1 MALFITIIRLTEVCI
16 DSYLILGFLLSHK
29 IKILRKPIPKNVKW
43 VNKEYYYVTRP
54 SYENHIGH
62 FAEAVNP
69 LIFVLR
75 FPSQYPIITDYLITH
90 FNPNN
95 EYEWD
100 KTLLGLLISLF
111 PENYIPR
118 VHFCS
123 DMKIVNITCFRH
135 IVNS

>member
-1 MALFITIIRLTEVCI
+1 MALFNTIIRLKEVYI
-16 DSYLILGFLLSHK
+16 DGYLLLGFLISHK
-29 IKILRKPIPKNVKW
+29 IKIVRKPIPHNVKW
-43 VNKEYYYVTRP
+43 VNNEYYYVTRP
-54 SYENHIGH
+54 SYKNHIGH

-111 PENYIPR
+111 PMNYTPR
-118 VHFCS
+118 VHFYT
-123 DMKIVNITCFRH
+123 DMKIVKYTCFKH
-135 IVNS
+135 IVNL